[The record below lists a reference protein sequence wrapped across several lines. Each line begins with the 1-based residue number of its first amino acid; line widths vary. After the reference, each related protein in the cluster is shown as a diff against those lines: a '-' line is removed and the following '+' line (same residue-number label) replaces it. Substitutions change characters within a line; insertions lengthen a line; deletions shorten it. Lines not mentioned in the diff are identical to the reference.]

1 MPGRQAGLNTERST
15 GSSVIGSLKM
25 FPYDEDKGEDEFE
38 DDLKRDHNF

>member
-1 MPGRQAGLNTERST
+1 MPGRQTGLNTERST

-38 DDLKRDHNF
+38 DDR